1 MADLLAGPV
10 FFARHNDP
18 TIPSG
23 SLPLEPP
30 ASVPPTEPPANVPPL
45 EPPVSIPPTEPPVS
59 IPPTEPPVSA
69 APLEP
74 PVSGATVPGDTGN
87 DKTGNDTPEDS
98 KPEEGTDEE
107 PEDPEE
113 PKTSTVLEQIRSF
126 ATEKPLAFGGIC
138 AAAGVTLA
146 LLAALVV
153 ALIVKGVRRGRGKK
167 SGPETEKGALR
178 VQVAKL
184 HEQGARRNQQDC
196 FAVSPTEFA
205 DRQGLLAIVADGM
218 GGLEHGERV
227 SQAAVSAALN
237 GFFTAS
243 GSHEQV
249 LLDLLGRAV
258 NDVDALL
265 GPEGLTRG
273 GSTMVMGLLRDG
285 LFDFISVGDSRICLL
300 RDGALYE
307 LNREHTY
314 KAELAAKAASGAI
327 ELREV
332 YEHPKRGGLTS
343 YLGMGDIKYV
353 DMPTKAL
360 PVRDGD
366 KLVLM
371 TDGVYNAVSDRELVT
386 ALSGANPADELRA
399 IISSKG
405 YTNQDN
411 YTAVVLS
418 IGRTLEQKADAK
430 AKRRK

>member
-10 FFARHNDP
+10 FFARHTDP
-18 TIPSG
+18 SIPPVT
-23 SLPLEPP
+23 LPLEPPASGVPTEPPGSVPPTEPP
-30 ASVPPTEPPANVPPL
+30 ASVPPTEPPAS
-45 EPPVSIPPTEPPVS
+45 VSPTEPPASV
-59 IPPTEPPVSA
+59 
-69 APLEP
+69 APSEP

-98 KPEEGTDEE
+98 KPEEGADKGSEE
-107 PEDPEE
+107 Q
-113 PKTSTVLEQIRSF
+113 KTSSVLEQIRSF
-126 ATEKPLAFGGIC
+126 ANENPLTFGGIC

-146 LLAALVV
+146 LLTALVV
-153 ALIVKGVRRGRGKK
+153 TLIVKSVRRGRGKK
-167 SGPETEKGALR
+167 SGHVTEEGALR

-265 GPEGLTRG
+265 GPEGLTRS
-273 GSTMVMGLLRDG
+273 GSTMVMGLLRDE

-353 DMPTKAL
+353 DMPTRAL

-366 KLVLM
+366 KIVLM
-371 TDGVYNAVSDRELVT
+371 TDGVYNAVSDKELVT